1 MGAPILFVLFSIP
14 FWIIGFKMLGSVGFG
29 LLGHTHLEVDRQA
42 FYIERRLLGLS
53 RQHRGKTA
61 DIDQVE
67 LRTHSTQNHRQV
79 MALAIAEG
87 VRTHR
92 FGSNM
97 TRVEQKWLV
106 QELSDFLGQTG
117 FEPNQ

>member
-1 MGAPILFVLFSIP
+1 
-14 FWIIGFKMLGSVGFG
+14 
-29 LLGHTHLEVDRQA
+29 
-42 FYIERRLLGLS
+42 LGLS

-67 LRTHSTQNHRQV
+67 LQTQSQQNRQQV

-106 QELSDFLGQTG
+106 QELSDFLR
-117 FEPNQ
+117 